1 MSNTHWDHY
10 ERYTSVFGSVS
21 KEEGGEWIARVSLK
35 NRKDHQ
41 QARLKET
48 FISASAAMSAV
59 VRTWQRENG
68 TDKQP
73 VVAKLVK
80 SRSIKD
86 RIRLI
91 AETIAGPGQM
101 VGHMLEIIVK
111 ADDTGIEALYELL
124 RQVQLDR
131 NTKGGDNLK
140 TLELQ
145 DEVDHLVNRKEIA
158 K

>member
-10 ERYTSVFGSVS
+10 ERYTSVFGNVS
-21 KEEGGEWIARVSLK
+21 KEEGGEWIARVTLK
-35 NRKDHQ
+35 NRKEQ

-59 VRTWQRENG
+59 MRTWQRENG

-80 SRSIKD
+80 TRSIKD

-91 AETIAGPGQM
+91 AETIAGPGAM

-111 ADDTGIEALYELL
+111 ADDTQIEALYELL
-124 RQVQLDR
+124 RQMQLDR
-131 NTKGGDNLK
+131 TTNGKGVI
-140 TLELQ
+140 
-145 DEVDHLVNRKEIA
+145 DENRTEQR
-158 K
+158 